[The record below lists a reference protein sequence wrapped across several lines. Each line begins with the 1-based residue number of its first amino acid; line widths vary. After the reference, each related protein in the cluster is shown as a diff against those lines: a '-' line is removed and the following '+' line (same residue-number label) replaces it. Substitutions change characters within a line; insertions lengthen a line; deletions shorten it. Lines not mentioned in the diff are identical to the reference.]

1 MHGIVV
7 YICNLVVTL
16 QDVAAARTYWPTW
29 SSAPKKRKAKFCI
42 VCRPVR
48 KIWKFAT
55 CLLVLAIGTRSV
67 GWKLGL
73 VLDIPGVRLNWEYD
87 GVGEARYPHKG
98 KRIRVSEWTEL
109 LRLRSLSVVNMFVTM
124 TSLSVVMF
132 VSVTDLSVVN
142 KFISANCYKF
152 DLWHFCRVLFVVRD
166 VVNNKTAGVFS
177 VICFY
182 FFLSLFFFFLS
193 FFTPFYHH
201 LLFKYI
207 SGDTG
212 VGGKPLFV

>member
-1 MHGIVV
+1 MHCVLA
-7 YICNLVVTL
+7 CQKNM
-16 QDVAAARTYWPTW
+16 
-29 SSAPKKRKAKFCI
+29 K
-42 VCRPVR
+42 VCD
-48 KIWKFAT
+48 
-55 CLLVLAIGTRSV
+55 LSLVLAIGTRSV
-67 GWKLGL
+67 GWKLCL
-73 VLDIPGVRLNWEYD
+73 VLDIPGVKLNWEND
-87 GVGEARYPHKG
+87 GVGAERYPHKG

-109 LRLRSLSVVNMFVTM
+109 LRLRSLSVVNMFVTVTSLSVVNIVLRM

-177 VICFY
+177 VICL
-182 FFLSLFFFFLS
+182 FFFSFFFLS